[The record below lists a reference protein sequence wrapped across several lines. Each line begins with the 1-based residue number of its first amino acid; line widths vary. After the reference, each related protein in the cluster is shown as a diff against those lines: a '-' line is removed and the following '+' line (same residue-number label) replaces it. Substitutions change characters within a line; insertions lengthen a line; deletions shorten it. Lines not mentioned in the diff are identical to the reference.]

1 MPNMYEI
8 QYPLFLKCIEYT
20 NGDKFWNNIFEN
32 LSYCICPYNIYIFN
46 NYICSNHKIHKF
58 KYCFLNKTSIELYN
72 DIHKLFVNLGIMSN
86 IDKKSI
92 EETNIDNVVYENWSD
107 IKKKSI
113 KQSLI
118 EKYIISKKKEFN
130 LDYILAHKILNK
142 LLLGLL
148 LKTITSKHIVYK
160 DNNITDITCLNFFEN
175 GCTLN
180 HNIYNY
186 NSNYIVV

>member
-1 MPNMYEI
+1 
-8 QYPLFLKCIEYT
+8 
-20 NGDKFWNNIFEN
+20 
-32 LSYCICPYNIYIFN
+32 
-46 NYICSNHKIHKF
+46 
-58 KYCFLNKTSIELYN
+58 
-72 DIHKLFVNLGIMSN
+72 MSN

-186 NSNYIVV
+186 KSNYIVV